1 MAPTRRGFLGTA
13 TAATVAALA
22 GCSTGGGTTTTT
34 ATTTEGTTMGGET
47 TTGGT
52 TQGTTMAG
60 SATVQVYS
68 HDSLGDILVDAEG
81 MTLYMFESDTKGTG
95 ASTCSGSCAGAW
107 PPLVASDPT
116 AGQGVTADLTTF
128 ERGDG
133 DTQVAANGWPLYGYA
148 GDENPGDANGQG
160 VDGFGA
166 EWYVLGPDG
175 TPKEGNEMTTTTTS
189 GGGGATTTTS
199 SGGGGYGGGDY

>member
-1 MAPTRRGFLGTA
+1 MVSTRRGFLGTA

-22 GCSTGGGTTTTT
+22 GCSSGGGTTTTT

-47 TTGGT
+47 TTTG
-52 TQGTTMAG
+52 GTTMAG

-81 MTLYMFESDTKGTG
+81 MTLYMFEADTKGAG
-95 ASTCSGSCAGAW
+95 ASTCNGSCAGAW

-116 AGQGVTADLTTF
+116 AGDGVTAKLTTF
-128 ERGDG
+128 ERENGDA
-133 DTQVAANGWPLYGYA
+133 QVAANGWPLYGYA

-166 EWYVLGPDG
+166 EWYVLAPDG
-175 TPKEGNEMTTTTTS
+175 TPKEGDEMTTTTTS

-199 SGGGGYGGGDY
+199 SGGGGYGGSDY